1 LKKKE
6 TGSAE
11 KTIAEVVTIV
21 DVEVCESDPPLKNVT
36 EDSIGKRLRARRSK
50 SITTTST
57 PSNQVK
63 EKKKE

>member
-21 DVEVCESDPPLKNVT
+21 DVEECESDPPLKNVT
-36 EDSIGKRLRARRSK
+36 EDSIGKRLRARGSK
-50 SITTTST
+50 SMTSTST

>member
-1 LKKKE
+1 
-6 TGSAE
+6 
-11 KTIAEVVTIV
+11 V